1 MHKSGDVIGGRFVLD
16 GTPILHGGMGIV
28 WPAYEKNTRE
38 RAAIKF
44 VKDPRDGSTPGENM
58 LWRFRR
64 EIEILSR
71 HLPSQPHIV
80 RYVAHGMIDHEP
92 WLATEWL
99 DGRGLDDVLKNG
111 PLRIEDTF
119 KLGQRVAQ
127 ALGAAHAA
135 DVVHRDVKPSNI
147 YLVGSD
153 VERVKVLDFG
163 IALLAGGHMTSS
175 GVVIG
180 TVGYMAPE
188 QIDYGRTVDAA
199 ADVFCLGAVLFECL
213 TGRRAFEGGPQH
225 VVLAKIVMAEV
236 PRVAEIRPEVPFPL
250 SELVARMLSKD
261 PSQRPQNGS
270 AVASALEAIARRTST
285 RPPLP
290 ERRSNPVITTYPPAS
305 PNDPWARKLT
315 PIPPPPAVPGSERM
329 SPQERQ
335 LLFVVAAKPVPDV
348 DDLLSDKP
356 PRGMPPEA
364 AAAIRAEVDPKKNEQ
379 LHELPG
385 VALLIKIHGRGNPA
399 EIAGRAARLALKVAG
414 LVTGSRVAIFAAY
427 AEANDKAPV
436 GKMLD
441 GVFHLLD
448 MPTLDGGKGPRP
460 VRIND
465 VACAFLDA
473 RFDVSS
479 YIGEFWLRGER
490 ETARA
495 VRTLLGK
502 PSPYVGRDEELG
514 TVRKYVE
521 QALQGKKPKAV
532 LVLGDP
538 GAGKSRLRFE
548 LVERLSVEKPNLSVV
563 LGRGDPLRAGSAFS
577 IVGSALRSAAGI
589 SSGEPVDASHDKL
602 RALVGKYVGGTD
614 KRRRVTEFLGE
625 VVGLQ
630 FPDVDRTELRA
641 ARSDASLM
649 ADHIK
654 EAFFDFIRALTD
666 TTPFLLVLE
675 ELEWSDA
682 ASLKLVD
689 AALDALRDR
698 RFAVLALAQ
707 PDVRKQLPGLWEGR
721 EVQDVR
727 LHPLDNDD
735 AERLVRGALG
745 PQTPRAVVDHIVE
758 HGLGNAFY
766 LEELI
771 RAESESRGGAL
782 PVSVI
787 GMVDARI
794 DSKSLDEEARRVL
807 RAASIFGEAA
817 WEGALGPIVFGHGE
831 PTASLGKTLDK
842 LCDCELLT
850 RRRQSRFA
858 GETEYTFRHPLLR
871 EAAYARL
878 TDDDRQLGHKRA
890 AEWLLS
896 AGENDPSVL
905 ALHFERAGDAPRAVE
920 FYVRAAEQ
928 ALSGGALEAA
938 IGLTKR
944 GLDLGADGEAAAE
957 LWAIATDAQ
966 SWRSNHARAYEAA
979 RCAFLFATP
988 GSRHHARALGG
999 AIRSALAEGDTKGA
1013 TEHFHKLLH
1022 ERPAPDAVLALSW
1035 AFIATIDS
1043 LLDHEPAAAL
1053 PYLERMRQITAAAA
1067 EREPVVAAWMLH
1079 AHAQWA
1085 RAVEQDPWTAL
1096 GLDRE
1101 SVLRFKT
1108 IGDHRY
1114 LPYARVHVGLDLLLL
1129 GAHELAD
1136 KALQEGL
1143 DQEPEGSLTS
1153 IVGGTFE
1160 ALRSLE
1166 RGAFVPA
1173 CQMAE
1178 DVVAQAES
1186 RGERLA
1192 ARRAR
1197 LLAARASIA
1206 LGELDKADR
1215 LLGALRAASTPAGAL
1230 YGVRAAFFLAS
1241 KEPDKTLT
1249 LLDRALALR
1258 PTRGGHPAP
1267 APPELTL
1274 LRVEALL
1281 LLGAHHEARATLAA
1295 ARADIYKRAAAL
1307 LDDELRQSFLERRAA
1322 NARLLALCNE
1332 WLGGDDPGD
1341 DPNRRLIILPTP

>member
-1 MHKSGDVIGGRFVLD
+1 MHKSGDVIGGRFVLEE
-16 GTPILHGGMGIV
+16 PAIHGGMGIV
-28 WPAYEKNTRE
+28 WPAYDKDTRG
-38 RAAIKF
+38 RVAIKF
-44 VKDPRDGSTPGENM
+44 VAEPRDGSTPKES
-58 LWRFRR
+58 LLRRFRG

-71 HLPSQPHIV
+71 HLRNHPHIV
-80 RYVAHGMIDHEP
+80 RYVDHGRIDNEP

-99 DGRGLDDVLKNG
+99 EGRGLDKVLENG
-111 PLRIEDTF
+111 PLRIEDTL
-119 KLGQRVAQ
+119 KLGHRVAQ

-135 DVVHRDVKPSNI
+135 DVVHRDIKPSNI
-147 YLVGSD
+147 HLVGSD
-153 VERVKVLDFG
+153 VERVKVIDFG
-163 IALLAGGHMTSS
+163 IALLAGGHMTST

-188 QIDYGRTVDAA
+188 QIDYGGNVDAT
-199 ADVFCLGAVLFECL
+199 ADIFCLGAVLFECL

-236 PRVAEIRPEVPFPL
+236 PRVAEIRPEVPFAL
-250 SELVARMLSKD
+250 SELIARMLSKD
-261 PSQRPQNGS
+261 PSQRPQNGTT
-270 AVASALEAIARRTST
+270 VANTLEGIAKKAST

-290 ERRSNPVITTYPPAS
+290 ERRTNPVITTYPPAS
-305 PNDPWARKLT
+305 PSDPWARRFT
-315 PIPPPPAVPGSERM
+315 PIPPAPPVPASERM
-329 SPQERQ
+329 SPLEKQ
-335 LLFVVAAKPVPDV
+335 LHFVVAAKPVPDV
-348 DDLLSDKP
+348 DDLLADKP
-356 PRGMPPEA
+356 PRGLPPEVV
-364 AAAIRAEVDPKKNEQ
+364 AAIRAEVDPKKNEQ

-385 VALLIKIHGRGNPA
+385 VALLIKIQGRGNPA
-399 EIAGRAARLALKVAG
+399 EIARRAARLALEIAG
-414 LVTGSRVAIFAAY
+414 LAKGSRVAIFAAY

-460 VRIND
+460 VRVND

-473 RFDVSS
+473 RFDVTS
-479 YIGEFWLRGER
+479 YLGEFWLRSER
-490 ETARA
+490 ETTRA

-502 PSPYVGRDEELG
+502 KSPYIGRDQELD
-514 TVRKYVE
+514 TVCKYVE
-521 QALQGKKPKAV
+521 QALQGRRPRAV
-532 LVLGDP
+532 LVLGEP

-548 LVERLSVEKPNLSVV
+548 LVERLSLEKPNLSVV

-589 SSGEPVDASHDKL
+589 SAGEPPDASQEKL
-602 RALVGKYVGGTD
+602 RALVGTYLAGSD
-614 KRRRVTEFLGE
+614 KRRVTEFLGE
-625 VVGLQ
+625 VVGLH
-630 FPDVDRTELRA
+630 FPDEGRTELRA
-641 ARSDASLM
+641 ARSDAALM

-654 EAFFDFIRALTD
+654 EAFFDFVRALTD
-666 TTPFLLVLE
+666 KTPFLLVLE

-698 RFAVLALAQ
+698 DFAVLALSR
-707 PDVRKQLPGLWEGR
+707 PDVRERLPGLWEGR

-727 LHPLDNDD
+727 LHPLHKDD
-735 AERLVRGALG
+735 AARIVRSALG
-745 PQTPRAVVDHIVE
+745 PQTPRAVVDRIVE
-758 HGLGNAFY
+758 LGAGNAFY

-771 RAESESRGGAL
+771 RAVNEGRGGAL
-782 PVSVI
+782 PESVL

-794 DSKSLDEEARRVL
+794 DSKSLDDEARRVL

-817 WEGALGPIVFGHGE
+817 WEGALGPIVFGHNE
-831 PTASLGKTLDK
+831 PTGSLGKTLDK
-842 LCDCELLT
+842 LCNCELLT

-858 GETEYTFRHPLLR
+858 GETEYAFRHPLLR

-878 TDDDRQLGHKRA
+878 TDDDLQLGHKRA
-890 AEWLLS
+890 AEWLLA
-896 AGENDPSVL
+896 AGESDKSVL
-905 ALHFERAGDAPRAVE
+905 ALHFERAGDGPRAVE
-920 FYVRAAEQ
+920 FYVHAAEQ

-938 IGLTKR
+938 IDLAKR
-944 GLDLGADGEAAAE
+944 GLALGADGEAAAE

-966 SWRSNHARAYEAA
+966 SWRSSHARAYEAA
-979 RCAFLFATP
+979 RCAFLFARP

-999 AIRSALAEGDTKGA
+999 AIRSALAQGDAQGTA
-1013 TEHFHKLLH
+1013 ELFHKLLD

-1035 AFIATIDS
+1035 AFSATIDA

-1053 PYLERMRQITAAAA
+1053 PYLERMRLVTAAAA

-1079 AHAQWA
+1079 THAHWT
-1085 RAVEQDPWTAL
+1085 RAVEQDPGAAL

-1108 IGDHRY
+1108 IGDRRY
-1114 LPYARVHVGLDLLLL
+1114 LPYARIHVGLDLLLL
-1129 GAHELAD
+1129 GAHEQAD
-1136 KALQEGL
+1136 KALREGL

-1153 IVGGTFE
+1153 IVGSTFE

-1173 CQMAE
+1173 RAMAE
-1178 DVVAQAES
+1178 DVAAQAES

-1192 ARRAR
+1192 ARRAL

-1215 LLGALRAASTPAGAL
+1215 MLGALRAASTPPGAL

-1241 KEPDKTLT
+1241 KKPDKTLT

-1258 PTRGGHPAP
+1258 PSRGAHPAP

-1295 ARADIYKRAAAL
+1295 ARADIHKRAATL
-1307 LDDELRQSFLERRAA
+1307 LDDELRSSFLKGRAA
-1322 NARLLALCNE
+1322 NARLLQLCKE
-1332 WLGGDDPGD
+1332 WLADEPGD

>member
-1 MHKSGDVIGGRFVLD
+1 MRKSGDVIGGRFVLD
-16 GTPILHGGMGIV
+16 GRPIIGGMGIV
-28 WPAYEKNTRE
+28 WPAYEKDTRA
-38 RAAIKF
+38 RVAIKF
-44 VKDPRDGSTPGENM
+44 VAEPRDGSTPKESM
-58 LWRFRR
+58 IRRFRR

-71 HLPSQPHIV
+71 HLYDHPHIV
-80 RYVAHGMIDHEP
+80 RYVDHGMIDGEP

-111 PLRIEDTF
+111 PLSIYDTI
-119 KLGQRVAQ
+119 KLGLRVAL

-135 DVVHRDVKPSNI
+135 DVVHRDIKPSNL
-147 YLVGSD
+147 YLVASD

-163 IALLAGGHMTSS
+163 IALLAGGHMTST

-188 QIDYGRTVDAA
+188 QIDYGGNVGAA
-199 ADVFCLGAVLFECL
+199 ADMFCLGAVLFECL

-236 PRVAEIRPEVPFPL
+236 PRVAEIRPEVPYAL

-261 PSQRPQNGS
+261 PSQRPQNG
-270 AVASALEAIARRTST
+270 ATVANTLEGMAKKAST
-285 RPPLP
+285 RPPD
-290 ERRSNPVITTYPPAS
+290 RRSNPVITTYPPAS

-329 SPQERQ
+329 SPQEKQ
-335 LLFVVAAKPVPDV
+335 LLFVVAAKPVPDA

-356 PRGMPPEA
+356 PRGMPPEVV
-364 AAAIRAEVDPKKNEQ
+364 AAIRAEVDPKKNEQ
-379 LHELPG
+379 FHELPG
-385 VALLIKIHGRGNPA
+385 VALLIKIQGRGNPT
-399 EIAGRAARLALKVAG
+399 EIAGRAARLALEIAG
-414 LVTGSRVAIFAAY
+414 LAKGSRVAIFAAY

-473 RFDVSS
+473 RFEVAS
-479 YIGEFWLRGER
+479 YLGEFWLRGER
-490 ETARA
+490 EATRA

-532 LVLGDP
+532 LVLGEP

-548 LVERLSVEKPNLSVV
+548 LVERLAVEKPTLSVV
-563 LGRGDPLRAGSAFS
+563 HGRGDPLRAGSAFT

-589 SSGEPVDASHDKL
+589 SAGEPVDASQEKL
-602 RALVGKYVGGTD
+602 RALVGTYLAGPD
-614 KRRRVTEFLGE
+614 KRRVTEFLGE

-630 FPDVDRTELRA
+630 FPDEGRTELRA
-641 ARSDASLM
+641 ARSDAALM

-654 EAFFDFIRALTD
+654 EAFFDFIRGLTE

-698 RFAVLALAQ
+698 RFAVLALAR
-707 PDVRKQLPGLWEGR
+707 PDVRERLPGLWEGR

-727 LHPLDNDD
+727 LHPLDKDD
-735 AERLVRGALG
+735 AEQIVRSALG
-745 PQTPRAVVDHIVE
+745 PQTPRIVVDRIVE
-758 HGLGNAFY
+758 LGAGNAFY

-771 RAESESRGGAL
+771 RAVNEGRGGAL
-782 PVSVI
+782 PETVR

-794 DSKSLDEEARRVL
+794 DSKSLDDEARRVL

-817 WEGALGPIVFGHGE
+817 WEGALRPIVFGHGE
-831 PTASLGKTLDK
+831 PTVSLGKTLDR

-858 GETEYTFRHPLLR
+858 GETEYAFRHPLLR
-871 EAAYARL
+871 EAAYGRL
-878 TDDDRQLGHKRA
+878 TDDDRQFGHRRA

-905 ALHFERAGDAPRAVE
+905 ALHFERAGDGPRAVE

-938 IGLTKR
+938 IELAKR

-966 SWRSNHARAYEAA
+966 TWRSSHARAYEAA
-979 RCAFLFATP
+979 RCAFIYATP

-999 AIRSALAEGDTKGA
+999 AIRSALAQGDARGA
-1013 TEHFHKLLH
+1013 AELFQKLLH
-1022 ERPAPDAVLALSW
+1022 ERPSPDAVLALSW
-1035 AFIATIDS
+1035 AFSATIDS

-1053 PYLERMRQITAAAA
+1053 PYLDRMRLVTAAAA
-1067 EREPVVAAWMLH
+1067 EREPVVAAWTLHTH
-1079 AHAQWA
+1079 AHWA
-1085 RAVEQDPWTAL
+1085 RAVEQDPWAAL

-1108 IGDHRY
+1108 IGDRRY

-1136 KALQEGL
+1136 KALQEAL

-1153 IVGGTFE
+1153 IVGSTFE

-1166 RGAFVPA
+1166 RGAFIPA
-1173 CQMAE
+1173 REMAE
-1178 DVVAQAES
+1178 DVVKQAES

-1215 LLGALRAASTPAGAL
+1215 MLGPLRAAGAPPGAL

-1249 LLDRALALR
+1249 LVDRALALR
-1258 PTRGGHPAP
+1258 PVRGAHPAP
-1267 APPELTL
+1267 APPEITL

-1281 LLGAHHEARATLAA
+1281 QLGTHHEARAMLAA
-1295 ARADIYKRAAAL
+1295 ARADIHKRAATI

-1322 NARLLALCNE
+1322 NARLLGLCKE
-1332 WLGGDDPGD
+1332 WLAGDDPGD
-1341 DPNRRLIILPTP
+1341 DPGRRLIIRPTP